1 MSSSIG
7 RGNLHDV
14 MFPSSIETG
23 LRVEELPSGRL
34 RLFAIHEVDLS
45 IKEYGLMVLSKEAE
59 HELLLLLLERA
70 DPEFGQF
77 VKEHTSCDI
86 PVSPH
91 SVFRRLIPPKYS
103 PVCGYIT
110 LWVGKD
116 CLTGEYTSTVYLV
129 DEADTKLCKKFPTVE
144 EAMAFVL
151 DAPEPATEEWFDQL
165 YTDDW
170 IN

>member
-1 MSSSIG
+1 MNSSIG

-14 MFPSSIETG
+14 MFPTSTETG

-34 RLFAIHEVDLS
+34 RLWATQKIDISL
-45 IKEYGLMVLSKEAE
+45 KEYKLMILSEKAE
-59 HELLLLLLERA
+59 QELLLLLLERA
-70 DPEFGQF
+70 NPEFGQS
-77 VKEHTSCDI
+77 VKELTSCDM
-86 PVSPH
+86 PVNPH
-91 SVFRRLIPPKYS
+91 SVFRRLLPPKYS

-129 DEADTKLCKKFPTVE
+129 DEADTKLSKKFPTVE
-144 EAMAFVL
+144 EAMSFVL